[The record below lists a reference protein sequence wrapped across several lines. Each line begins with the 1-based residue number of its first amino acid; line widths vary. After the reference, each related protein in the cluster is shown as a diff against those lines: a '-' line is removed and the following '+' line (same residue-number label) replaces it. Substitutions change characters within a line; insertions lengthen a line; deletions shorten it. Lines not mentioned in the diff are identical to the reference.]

1 MDRKKGN
8 FAQHGQHKDWIL
20 LVETLLEWEQW
31 LRSPR
36 MERKHVVRSE
46 QKHRYIMFLIKKIGR
61 RSKGMGLMMIKF
73 HMIIHMTQNMLI
85 FGVPM
90 EYDTGSNESH
100 HKVTKAAAKLTQRK
114 EETFDQSINTRVAE
128 LYLLELAREEMLGRP
143 LWNYFIGHH
152 HREVQPK
159 NIGEPRLGGAAF
171 EVTFDANI
179 GQNCIQMTT
188 RSLSEEGMII
198 ETDLVEFVAGLQD
211 CVVAHMPKVPMYTT
225 HTRHG
230 TIFRAS
236 PKFQGDVWRDWVM
249 VDWGPSGKSPCKIY
263 GFVDLSALPENS
275 RISYGGIQRIHPAI

>member
-1 MDRKKGN
+1 MCRQSDRDMPKTKFGGGIRRGKLQAKEHTGILLCMLAVLRSTAGKTLLMDRKKGN
-8 FAQHGQHKDWIL
+8 FAQNGQLPDWIL

-61 RSKGMGLMMIKF
+61 RSKGMGLKMIKF

-159 NIGEPRLGGAAF
+159 NIG
-171 EVTFDANI
+171 
-179 GQNCIQMTT
+179 
-188 RSLSEEGMII
+188 
-198 ETDLVEFVAGLQD
+198 
-211 CVVAHMPKVPMYTT
+211 
-225 HTRHG
+225 
-230 TIFRAS
+230 
-236 PKFQGDVWRDWVM
+236 
-249 VDWGPSGKSPCKIY
+249 
-263 GFVDLSALPENS
+263 
-275 RISYGGIQRIHPAI
+275 